1 MAFLWAGS
9 CDLSFCCRS
18 CPAVLSIITRHWLS
32 VRTPF
37 ARLAVI
43 HSANDEKSSDV
54 LTTTPA
60 PFKLSMI
67 NQTSFLFLCPL
78 FFLIIHNFLVWE
90 NKLGQNTTINFFF
103 FFLAGRGLC
112 ICILLLF
119 FIQVTAQQSSKWQ
132 PVIKYIRLFFWWLQ
146 KAAAQSSHTV

>member
-18 CPAVLSIITRHWLS
+18 CPAVLSTITRHLLS

-54 LTTTPA
+54 PTTTPA

-78 FFLIIHNFLVWE
+78 FFLIIHNFLVSE

-103 FFLAGRGLC
+103 FFFAGRGLC
-112 ICILLLF
+112 ICIYLF

-146 KAAAQSSHTV
+146 TAAAQSSHTV

>member
-103 FFLAGRGLC
+103 FFGREGSVYLHL
-112 ICILLLF
+112 IIIF
-119 FIQVTAQQSSKWQ
+119 HSSNSTTEQQVT
-132 PVIKYIRLFFWWLQ
+132 
-146 KAAAQSSHTV
+146 TCD